1 MSTDPLSL
9 DETNQ
14 EDLPPGL
21 YLVATPLGNLSDLS
35 ERARETLSR
44 ASFIAGES
52 SKAVLRW
59 LEILGP
65 WEGPRPGVLT
75 YRESS
80 KAADERRIL
89 ELLGEGRSI
98 AVISDAGTPCI
109 SDPGWQLVDAARR
122 EGHQVWPIPGACAAV
137 AALSVSG
144 FPSRHFR
151 FEGFLPSSGRAR
163 RECLRRVAES
173 ECPVILYES
182 PHDLLTTLEDLASL
196 DPEREI
202 FVSREMTKYFEES
215 WRGSLANAVTDW
227 SEKTLKG
234 EFTLVLGPRTAED
247 KKATELPAD
256 TLELVKS
263 LGLPTKQASRLLHH
277 FFPGLSKKELYAILT
292 PK

>member
-1 MSTDPLSL
+1 MEETTQ
-9 DETNQ
+9 DE
-14 EDLPPGL
+14 LLPGL

-65 WEGPRPGVLT
+65 WDSPRPGVLT

-80 KAADERRIL
+80 KVQDERRIL
-89 ELLGEGRSI
+89 ELLAEGRSV
-98 AVISDAGTPCI
+98 ALISDAGTPCI
-109 SDPGWQLVDAARR
+109 SDPGWQLVDTARR
-122 EGHQVWPIPGACAAV
+122 NGHQVWAIPGACAAV

-151 FEGFLPSSGRAR
+151 FEGFLPSGGRAR

-182 PHDLLTTLEDLASL
+182 PHDLLATLRDLSQL
-196 DPEREI
+196 DSAREI
-202 FVSREMTKYFEES
+202 FISREMTKYFEES
-215 WRGSLANAVTDW
+215 WRGSLAAAVEEW

-234 EFTLVLGPRTAED
+234 EFTLVVGPRPLLEVE
-247 KKATELPAD
+247 ATELPAD

-263 LGLPTKQASRLLHH
+263 LELPTKQASRLLHH

-292 PK
+292 QK